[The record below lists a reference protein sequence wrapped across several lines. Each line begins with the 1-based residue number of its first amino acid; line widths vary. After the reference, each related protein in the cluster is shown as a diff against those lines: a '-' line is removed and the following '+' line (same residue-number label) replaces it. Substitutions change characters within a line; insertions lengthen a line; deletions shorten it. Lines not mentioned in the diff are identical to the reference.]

1 LSPKSLAAALWFL
14 GLRRR
19 IKKKKEKNWKTQTLA
34 QGQVGEGGIS
44 SRLNAWPNERQG
56 LILSTEQLRI
66 ENTSAKWQKCLRY

>member
-1 LSPKSLAAALWFL
+1 M
-14 GLRRR
+14 
-19 IKKKKEKNWKTQTLA
+19 KEKLENTNTRTRPSW
-34 QGQVGEGGIS
+34 QVGEGGIS